1 MKSQSRTFLQNFSN
15 AMAPEEQ
22 TQSIAPTPLSN
33 KTGINKSKKTALQQG
48 MLQAISQPAGFMQ
61 GA

>member
-1 MKSQSRTFLQNFSN
+1 
-15 AMAPEEQ
+15 MAPEEQ
-22 TQSIAPTPLSN
+22 TQNIAPAPLSN

-48 MLQAISQPAGFMQ
+48 MLQAISQPAGLMQ